1 LALVNFID
9 TMGSADVASGS
20 DPKKVQD
27 ELEQK
32 GRGGKAIQTTGV
44 STTGSVRANELPEW
58 ADLNLGNHFRIIT
71 RTDQIWEFQTQIRDV
86 QTPRSYFT
94 FVADRLIR
102 TVIEEGL
109 NQLPYTEAE
118 VTTPTGQP
126 YKGLRYQKGNCGVS
140 IVRSGEA
147 MEKALQDCCRSMRIG
162 KILVDSDTETHE
174 ARVIFAKFPSDIA
187 DRKVLLLY
195 PIMRTG
201 NKVCKAVNVLIDHK
215 VPEKHIILI
224 NLFCTPDAAK
234 RIVTCFPNLNVL
246 TTELHQV
253 TPNHFG
259 ERYFGTEHSE
269 Y

>member
-1 LALVNFID
+1 
-9 TMGSADVASGS
+9 MGSAKVADGGGGS
-20 DPKKVQD
+20 EDSKKGG
-27 ELEQK
+27 ELDHSNGPRSTESTI
-32 GRGGKAIQTTGV
+32 AIP
-44 STTGSVRANELPEW
+44 TTGSVCANELPEW
-58 ADLNLGNHFRIIT
+58 AGLNLGNHFRIIT

-187 DRKVLLLY
+187 QRKVLLLY

-234 RIVTCFPNLNVL
+234 RIVTSFPNLNVL
-246 TTELHQV
+246 TTELHEV